1 MGTFV
6 NVELMMLLAFCSYC
20 FLSYVLLKSPFHW
33 HQYPMMT
40 FRAQNVAHR
49 AGGGEAHENTLNAVL
64 RFCTWKDDISKS
76 IFNIY
81 RSACNGADMVELDC
95 QLTADGKVVVAHEDY
110 LLRVAG
116 VNEYISNLPYKKLP
130 VMKKQVESETD
141 PGKVADREEK
151 IAKTILEVKSPET
164 QNVEERRIPLLEEIF
179 QSLRYLPINID
190 IKQDDEIL
198 INEVSSNVTASQ
210 QWALLLFKKVNRMVI
225 EYERE
230 ESTVWGNEDEE
241 ISKKLYA
248 LNPKVHLFFSAKRV
262 IRLLF
267 LFYTGLLPFVPMKE
281 RFLEIPMLSAVSSY
295 PEVRRKFGMFANLIM
310 QMGDALLLSPVLFD
324 HLSRRKIH
332 VFLWVL
338 NKEEQFK
345 RAFELGA
352 TAVMTDYPTKLAEYL
367 LHHPPKE
374 PVEFPR
380 LEAVAEGIEIAKK
393 EVEAVAEGLEIAKKE
408 VKSLCP

>member
-141 PGKVADREEK
+141 P
-151 IAKTILEVKSPET
+151 EVKSPET

-198 INEVSSNVTASQ
+198 INE
-210 QWALLLFKKVNRMVI
+210 VNRMVI

>member
-1 MGTFV
+1 MF
-6 NVELMMLLAFCSYC
+6 MLRDYT
-20 FLSYVLLKSPFHW
+20 V
-33 HQYPMMT
+33 
-40 FRAQNVAHR
+40 
-49 AGGGEAHENTLNAVL
+49 GGGEAHENTLNAVL
-64 RFCTWKDDISKS
+64 
-76 IFNIY
+76 

-95 QLTADGKVVVAHEDY
+95 QLTADGKVVVAHEDH

-130 VMKKQVESETD
+130 IMKKQVVSETD
-141 PGKVADREEK
+141 P
-151 IAKTILEVKSPET
+151 EVKSPET

-190 IKQDDEIL
+190 IKQNEELL
-198 INEVSSNVTASQ
+198 IKE
-210 QWALLLFKKVNRMVI
+210 VNRMVI

-230 ESTVWGNEDEE
+230 ESTVWGNEDET
-241 ISKKLYA
+241 INKKLYE
-248 LNPKVHLFFSAKRV
+248 LNPKVHMFFSAKRV

-267 LFYTGLLPFVPMKE
+267 LFYTGLLPFVPMRE
-281 RFLEIPMLSAVSSY
+281 RFLEIPMLTAVSSY
-295 PEVRRKFGMFANLIM
+295 PEVRKKFGIFANLIM
-310 QMGDALLLSPVLFD
+310 KLGDALLLSPALFD
-324 HLSRRKIH
+324 HLNRRKMH

-338 NKEEQFK
+338 NEDDQFK

-380 LEAVAEGIEIAKK
+380 LEVVAEGIEIAKK

-408 VKSLCP
+408 VKNLCP